1 MELLNENESD
11 DELPAGWEERV
22 TADGRIYYAKY
33 NCFLFINIKKNN
45 YKKKIKNFSH
55 QTRTTQ
61 WQHPVTNKEKIISGG

>member
-33 NCFLFINIKKNN
+33 NCFLFINIKKYN
-45 YKKKIKNFSH
+45 YKEKLKILVIKH
-55 QTRTTQ
+55 E
-61 WQHPVTNKEKIISGG
+61 QHNGSIP